1 MKSGKKR
8 KAKGRIRPNR
18 SCPHRVKRC
27 SECGCCSRCPSTS
40 CLEVTHIEK
49 IVGGQ
54 PGKRGASTEGD
65 VVASKRPCRAGAA
78 GKDYLE
84 VSETSIALEKV
95 ELLSLGKQIQSAI
108 ASSLAD
114 SDGDVVDRLAKL
126 DMSFLGTERHEVAT
140 RALLRRLL
148 ESIIDALGDD
158 AATVNA
164 LRGLCA
170 YLFYSESAELAPIT
184 PLLQKLADL
193 AVRARDPR
201 ERRSLMRIIAGETN
215 GNLALEIAHEK
226 ATLDFEFCAQA
237 GGSWLAYLPPDTTP
251 AAPAVVAPV
260 EAPAVPVQQ
269 PVKLSKCSD
278 CGALG
283 KDLVPEGWD
292 SCSRC
297 TRLRCPRNA
306 SRGPTLP
313 VTTLATSRAML
324 CAVTSL
330 R

>member
-1 MKSGKKR
+1 MTNNKKR
-8 KAKGRIRPNR
+8 KRERARVNK
-18 SCPHRVKRC
+18 SCPLNKHKQKKC
-27 SECGCCSRCPSTS
+27 SACGCCSKCPSAS
-40 CLEVTHIEK
+40 CPEDSHIEK
-49 IVGGQ
+49 SSGGQ
-54 PGKRGASTEGD
+54 SGKRGASTDGD
-65 VVASKRPCRAGAA
+65 VVAPPKRPCRAGAA

-114 SDGDVVDRLAKL
+114 SDGHVVDRLAKL
-126 DMSFLGTERHEVAT
+126 SMSFLGTERHEVAT

-164 LRGLCA
+164 LRGVCA
-170 YLFYSESAELAPIT
+170 DLFYSDESSELAPIT

-260 EAPAVPVQQ
+260 EA
-269 PVKLSKCSD
+269 
-278 CGALG
+278 
-283 KDLVPEGWD
+283 
-292 SCSRC
+292 
-297 TRLRCPRNA
+297 
-306 SRGPTLP
+306 
-313 VTTLATSRAML
+313 SRASSR
-324 CAVTSL
+324 AWGSGSARTWKRS
-330 R
+330 